1 MSYITPAQLAEIP
14 GALELAELTSER
26 SIRPVATPLMDA
38 TLRGGDRDAFPPADV
53 ARADV
58 CLARINAAIAD
69 TTAVING
76 YLARRYS
83 LPLGSTPGLLVAW
96 ARAIVRYRLHGDRIS
111 SEGTDP
117 VVRDYRDALRQLEHV
132 AAGKFSLGIDDPT
145 TGTAGG
151 LGDFVIHGGDKQFGR
166 SERGGRGF

>member
-1 MSYITPAQLAEIP
+1 MSYITPAQLADIP

-26 SIRPVATPLMDA
+26 GHRPVATALMDA
-38 TLRGGDRDAFPPADV
+38 TLRGGDREAFPPADV

-69 TTAVING
+69 TTAVIDG

-83 LPLGSTPGLLVAW
+83 LPLASTPALLVAW

-111 SEGTDP
+111 GEGTDP
-117 VVRDYRDALRQLEHV
+117 VVRDYRDTLRQLEHV
-132 AAGKFSLGIDDPT
+132 AAGKFSLGIEDPT
-145 TGTAGG
+145 TGSTG